1 MQEDFQ
7 RATGKLKISLCRSFI
22 ILFSFS
28 FWFFSFFFPLWDN
41 QGLYSTH
48 NGAAGQQQLTLLPNA
63 NAVIMSSKPI
73 GLDVPDLGW
82 SWAPKSKSKSEDA
95 SDICIIK
102 IDVHAASEERSC
114 VLASSIE
121 RAVRLVHCLFIIP
134 ATSALIELPKLRSA

>member
-1 MQEDFQ
+1 M
-7 RATGKLKISLCRSFI
+7 
-22 ILFSFS
+22 
-28 FWFFSFFFPLWDN
+28 WDN